1 MTKSRPEMFLSNKL
15 IEVLILCS
23 VECHLQQIL
32 TFLSES
38 FQYEIEIYFFVICVV
53 AIKNRRCVSVEAYL
67 STFFLFAKAGAAIL
81 FYKMNIQLSIWY
93 IVLCIGKCCLA
104 LSFYWIF
111 F

>member
-1 MTKSRPEMFLSNKL
+1 MHVHKL
-15 IEVLILCS
+15 IEMLSYVLFGAP
-23 VECHLQQIL
+23 
-32 TFLSES
+32 TYKKFLSKS

-93 IVLCIGKCCLA
+93 IVLCIGK
-104 LSFYWIF
+104 
-111 F
+111 